1 MKRVARAGGM
11 VGFYVWDYPGG
22 GMEFMRAFW
31 NAATVLDP
39 NARDLTEDR
48 RFPFC
53 TRDGLVDL
61 ATRAGLEPVESA
73 AIEAPTVFQDFEDY
87 WRSEEHT
94 SELQSLMSNSYAA

>member
-39 NARDLTEDR
+39 HARDLTEDR

-53 TRDGLVDL
+53 TRDGLVAL
-61 ATRAGLEPVESA
+61 ATRAGLQPVESA
-73 AIEAPTVFQDFEDY
+73 ANEAPPVLQASEAS
-87 WRSEEHT
+87 WRPFSTEERRVGQGRAST
-94 SELQSLMSNSYAA
+94 